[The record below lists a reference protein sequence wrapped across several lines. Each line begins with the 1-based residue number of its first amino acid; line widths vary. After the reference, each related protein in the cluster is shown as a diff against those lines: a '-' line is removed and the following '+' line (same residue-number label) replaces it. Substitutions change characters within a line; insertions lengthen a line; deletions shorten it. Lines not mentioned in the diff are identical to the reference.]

1 MIPKPNDTGSL
12 RPQELEAIYAISN
25 VVAEAVDIDT
35 ALDTIVG
42 LARPVF
48 IFDNAVLY
56 QKGEENG
63 TLEATFARAIGRG
76 RSSEADLAWGEV
88 AAKEA
93 IDTAQNYLNE
103 PKIQEGTDRLDQR
116 FYLGLPMMVGGKVI
130 GALVFIRFG
139 GPPFTDDQINLAT
152 FIAEHV
158 SQLLRHQQL
167 VERIASLEAERRLAK
182 LQDEFIA
189 TMSHEI
195 NTPIGFI
202 KGYTTTLLRDDT
214 QWDPDTTREFLTI
227 IDDETDRLSELI
239 DNLLDSSRLQAGT
252 LRFVLLPIDLRSLI
266 DEILHRV
273 RTRYTNLDI
282 LVHIDPSDLKIQ
294 ADAQRLAQV
303 IDNLLS
309 NAVKY
314 APRSTIIISISAND
328 EWVTISIE
336 DNGPGIP
343 AEHLDHL
350 FERFYRVPERS
361 AGVRGSGLGLY
372 ICDHIVRSHGG
383 KMDVKSTVG
392 EGTTFYIHLPIKHN
406 QEPET

>member
-152 FIAEHV
+152 FLQRETPKQHRGRIFAWLGTFVAPLSLLSVFCGPLAADAVGVV
-158 SQLLRHQQL
+158 SVLALSGLLEL
-167 VERIASLEAERRLAK
+167 VVGLLGWASLPK
-182 LQDEFIA
+182 
-189 TMSHEI
+189 
-195 NTPIGFI
+195 P
-202 KGYTTTLLRDDT
+202 
-214 QWDPDTTREFLTI
+214 
-227 IDDETDRLSELI
+227 
-239 DNLLDSSRLQAGT
+239 
-252 LRFVLLPIDLRSLI
+252 
-266 DEILHRV
+266 
-273 RTRYTNLDI
+273 
-282 LVHIDPSDLKIQ
+282 LV
-294 ADAQRLAQV
+294 
-303 IDNLLS
+303 
-309 NAVKY
+309 
-314 APRSTIIISISAND
+314 
-328 EWVTISIE
+328 
-336 DNGPGIP
+336 
-343 AEHLDHL
+343 
-350 FERFYRVPERS
+350 RS
-361 AGVRGSGLGLY
+361 AVATETEGLAEEK
-372 ICDHIVRSHGG
+372 RE
-383 KMDVKSTVG
+383 MAG
-392 EGTTFYIHLPIKHN
+392 EA
-406 QEPET
+406 